1 MNIFQRLVVYPPSWE
16 VTDKR
21 ALSQVEK
28 EHFEEA
34 TVVSSEFGLSVCFA
48 MKSGGYGYIPL
59 STESSAGVGDTLDKD
74 EIVILTLERV
84 GNDPIYRVDT
94 K

>member
-1 MNIFQRLVVYPPSWE
+1 
-16 VTDKR
+16 
-21 ALSQVEK
+21 
-28 EHFEEA
+28 
-34 TVVSSEFGLSVCFA
+34 

-94 K
+94 KQIHLSVNKGDFGPLYFLDVRRH